1 MIDTTTLKNQSPD
14 KMRRI
19 ELSNFLRN
27 RRERLSPERF
37 EIPVSPRRRTPGLRR
52 EELAQ
57 LAGVSVSWYTW
68 LEQGRPIT
76 VSEQVLE
83 SISRVLQL
91 DWAERRHLFLLAK
104 DHLPP
109 SNSGGE
115 DIHYISPQLQQVLDA
130 FGICPA
136 YILDK
141 YWNIVAWNKMASKVF
156 VEYTTLS
163 SREKNLIWLL
173 FTHPSQKRLIVD
185 WENEARR
192 CIAQFRFSVD
202 QYIGEPWLTD
212 FINDLKYASPQFRDW
227 WTKYDI
233 QAAHGNCKRLNHPII
248 GSLALQATT
257 LLLPDYSELKI
268 IVYTP
273 LSVDGTADKLARLA
287 EIE

>member
-1 MIDTTTLKNQSPD
+1 MINTTTIKKQSSD
-14 KMRRI
+14 KIRRI
-19 ELSNFLRN
+19 ELSNFLRT
-27 RRERLSPERF
+27 RRERLNPEHF

-91 DWAERRHLFLLAK
+91 DWAERKHLFLLAK

-109 SNSGGE
+109 SNPFSE
-115 DIHYISPQLQQVLDA
+115 DIHHISPQLQQILDA

-141 YWNIVAWNKMASKVF
+141 YWNIAAWNKSASKVF
-156 VEYTTLS
+156 VDYTALP

-173 FTHPSQKRLIVD
+173 FTHPSQKELLVD
-185 WENEARR
+185 WENEARK
-192 CIAQFRFSVD
+192 CLAQFRFSID
-202 QYIGEPWLTD
+202 QYIGEPWLTELV
-212 FINDLKYASPQFRDW
+212 NDLKYASPHFREW

-233 QAAHGNCKRLNHPII
+233 QAAHGKSKELNHPVV
-248 GSLALQATT
+248 GRLVLHATT
-257 LLLPDYSELKI
+257 LLLPDYSDHKI

-273 LSVDGTADKLARLA
+273 LPEEATADKLAKLA
-287 EIE
+287 KMK